1 MNLILTSDF
10 VGRWN
15 VSSNKFEEE
24 DFQDYINS
32 YTDDI
37 MNDLLGCNL
46 YTLFNA
52 DLLTDPDGR
61 DVPQSVEYLNIYNAI
76 CDDSLSL
83 CCCGNSVPLTSY
95 GMQDMLKSMIRFYWL
110 RDQKYKQTISGT
122 SIMDSENS
130 VVIKSLHYGL
140 TRQFNRGIE
149 SYQSIQCYIE
159 NNKITYPTYSGK
171 CKELTS
177 WL

>member
-1 MNLILTSDF
+1 MSLILESDF

-15 VSSNKFEEE
+15 VSSNKFEME
-24 DFQDYINS
+24 DFEDYIESFTN
-32 YTDDI
+32 DI
-37 MNDLLGCNL
+37 MTDLLGCNL
-46 YTLFNA
+46 YPLFQA

-61 DVPQSVEYLNIYNAI
+61 SVPQSPEYLVIYNAL
-76 CDDSLSL
+76 CDETLSL

-95 GMQDMLKSMIRFYWL
+95 GMVDLLKSMIRFYWL

-140 TRQFNRGIE
+140 TRQYNRGIE

-159 NNKITYPTYSGK
+159 NNKTTYPTYSGK
-171 CKELTS
+171 CKSLSS